1 MNIISSL
8 LAKRHDPRMK
18 RYMQTPFE
26 LLERKRVA
34 SAAPLPAKEQQTLQT
49 LQKDGY
55 SEANSLVDPA
65 LLNELSIAGDKLFDE
80 KKDAPRTAH
89 KVFWSPLLPRE
100 TDAESIFVRFALQ
113 ENILK
118 LVGAYFKESPYLF
131 DVSVLASYSSG
142 SDVWQQSQLW
152 HQDVEDAKTIKLWV
166 YLNDV
171 TTDAQ
176 GPFTY
181 LPIEASKKIEG
192 KGRISDEQIA
202 SLGLDKEAIVIKG
215 EKKTSFLI
223 DTRYCFHLG
232 SRVLDD
238 QVRVAYVATYFS
250 YACQHP
256 DNAFT
261 GRRASSSKLVDL
273 ALNRPRK

>member
-8 LAKRHDPRMK
+8 LSKRNDPRLR
-18 RYMQTPFE
+18 RYLKTPFE
-26 LLERKRVA
+26 LLERRRVA
-34 SAAPLPAKEQQTLQT
+34 KAAQLGAQEATALQSLRGEGYAPAT
-49 LQKDGY
+49 
-55 SEANSLVDPA
+55 SFMDPA
-65 LLNELSIAGDKLFDE
+65 LLEELSVAGDQLFE
-80 KKDAPRTAH
+80 AKKDAPRTAH

-100 TDAESIFVRFALQ
+100 TDANSIFVRFALQ
-113 ENILK
+113 KNVLE

-142 SDVWQQSQLW
+142 TDVWQQSQLW
-152 HQDVEDAKTIKLWV
+152 HQDVEDAKTVKLWV

-171 TTDAQ
+171 TSAAQ

-181 LPIEASKKIEG
+181 LPAEASKKVEG
-192 KGRISDEQIA
+192 KGRVSDEQMA
-202 SLGLDKEAIVIKG
+202 ELGLDKEAVVVMG
-215 EKKTSFLI
+215 EKKTTFMI

-256 DNAFT
+256 DNAFI
-261 GRRASSSKLVDL
+261 GKEQYQPKLANL
-273 ALNRPRK
+273 ALNRSRA